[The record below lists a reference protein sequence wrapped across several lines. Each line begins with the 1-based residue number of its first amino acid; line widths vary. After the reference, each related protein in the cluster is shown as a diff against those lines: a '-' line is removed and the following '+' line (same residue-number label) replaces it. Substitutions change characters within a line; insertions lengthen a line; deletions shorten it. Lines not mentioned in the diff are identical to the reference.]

1 LGSRTVWVLPDLN
14 TFAVAMYQ
22 PMKQFTPLA
31 REVKREVK
39 WKGDLNESLCA
50 KRGIPHEVPCFL

>member
-1 LGSRTVWVLPDLN
+1 
-14 TFAVAMYQ
+14 MYQ